1 MGSRNFH
8 IRTEFLLPVYYVT
21 LLYPFD
27 LRKIVWSYTIV
38 DIEMSFPI
46 TLYIDN
52 SAYIQ
57 IFRISA
63 FPYSFC

>member
-1 MGSRNFH
+1 M
-8 IRTEFLLPVYYVT
+8 RTEFLLPVYFVT

-27 LRKIVWSYTIV
+27 LRKIVLSWTIV
-38 DIEMSFPI
+38 DIEMSCPI

-63 FPYSFC
+63 